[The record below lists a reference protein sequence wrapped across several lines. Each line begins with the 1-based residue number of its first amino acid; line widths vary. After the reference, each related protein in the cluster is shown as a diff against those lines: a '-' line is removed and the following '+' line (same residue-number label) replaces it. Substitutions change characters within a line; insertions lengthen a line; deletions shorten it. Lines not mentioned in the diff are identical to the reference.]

1 MRRDIVDNLL
11 VSCYIINAIMPIC
24 DYSGIIPGAGFS
36 CRTFSGFAK
45 VTLGFKW
52 ILSNYVLG
60 HPFLSK
66 FFSLFVC
73 FVKLSDP
80 AAFKLNNNNKNGLKN

>member
-11 VSCYIINAIMPIC
+11 VSFYIINAIMPIC
-24 DYSGIIPGAGFS
+24 VDSGIIP
-36 CRTFSGFAK
+36 FSGLAK

-60 HPFLSK
+60 HLFLSK
-66 FFSLFVC
+66 FSSLFVC

-80 AAFKLNNNNKNGLKN
+80 AALKLNNNNNNGHNN